1 MRKIACTLILTV
13 ALFLTS
19 GCIHEELVEGVVSD
33 VAGWDVSACVSGF
46 GTCWELFTDNAEK
59 FEDGFADALDSIT
72 F

>member
-1 MRKIACTLILTV
+1 MSRIACTLILTA

-19 GCIHEELVEGVVSD
+19 GCLHEGLVEGAVSN

-46 GTCWELFTDNAEK
+46 STCWELFTDNAEK
-59 FEDGFADALDSIT
+59 FEGGFADALDSIT